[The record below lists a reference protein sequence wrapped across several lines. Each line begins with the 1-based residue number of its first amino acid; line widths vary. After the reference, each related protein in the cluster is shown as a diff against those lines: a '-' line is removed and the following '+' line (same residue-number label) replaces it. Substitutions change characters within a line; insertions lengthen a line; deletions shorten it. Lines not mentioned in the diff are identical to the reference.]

1 MRNNFFFSVL
11 ITVYKSDNL
20 EHFEKS
26 LQSIWD
32 NQILKPNQ
40 IVLVQDGPVGD
51 KIISVINKYKK
62 ILGDKLCFLE
72 LPVNCGLANALN
84 QGIQECSHEII
95 ARMDSD
101 DICFPDRFEKQIAF
115 FAKHDVDILGG
126 QLIEFGKDIDDV
138 ISQRHVPLQ
147 HHDIV
152 SFMKY
157 RSPFSHP
164 SIMIKKSVYEALD
177 GYDASIFPE
186 DYDFFVRA
194 YLKGFKFA
202 NLEDTV
208 LWFRM
213 GEDRSKAIKRRWGF
227 LYAKNEFR
235 LYKKFYNLG
244 FYNFVTF
251 LKVVL
256 FKIPIRLLP
265 FPIYKFIYFKLLR

>member
-1 MRNNFFFSVL
+1 MKFSIL
-11 ITVYKSDNL
+11 ISIYSK
-20 EHFEKS
+20 EKPIY
-26 LQSIWD
+26 LTAALNSII
-32 NQILKPNQ
+32 NQTLVPNE
-40 IVLVQDGPVGD
+40 IVLVKDGSLTADLDHVIEDFHSAFPLLI
-51 KIISVINKYKK
+51 KIVP
-62 ILGDKLCFLE
+62 

-84 QGIQECSHEII
+84 QGIQKCSHEII

-101 DICFPDRFEKQIAF
+101 DICFPDRFEKQIVF

-244 FYNFVTF
+244 FYNTVTF

-265 FPIYKFIYFKLLR
+265 FPIYEFIYFKLLR

>member
-1 MRNNFFFSVL
+1 MKFSIL
-11 ITVYKSDNL
+11 I
-20 EHFEKS
+20 
-26 LQSIWD
+26 SIYSKESPIYLTAALNSII
-32 NQILKPNQ
+32 NQTLVPHE
-40 IVLVQDGPVGD
+40 IVLVRDGPLTADLDQVIED
-51 KIISVINKYKK
+51 FYTTFRHLIKIVT
-62 ILGDKLCFLE
+62 

-84 QGIQECSHEII
+84 RGIQECSHEII

-101 DICFPDRFEKQIAF
+101 DICFPDRFEKQIDF
-115 FAKHDVDILGG
+115 FTKNDVDILGG

-138 ISQRHVPLQ
+138 ISHRVVPVD
-147 HHDIV
+147 HPDIV

-164 SIMIKKSVYEALD
+164 SIMIKKSVYQALN

-202 NLEDTV
+202 NLQDAV

-213 GEDRSKAIKRRWGF
+213 GDDRSKAIKRRWGVH
-227 LYAKNEFR
+227 YAKNEFR
-235 LYKKFYNLG
+235 LYIKFYNSG
-244 FYNFVTF
+244 FYNTITF

-256 FKIPIRLLP
+256 LKIPIRLVP

>member
-1 MRNNFFFSVL
+1 MNFSVL
-11 ITVYKSDNL
+11 MSLYKFDNSSYL
-20 EHFEKS
+20 EAALE
-26 LQSIWD
+26 SIWFS
-32 NQILKPNQ
+32 QTLKPSQ
-40 IVLVQDGPVGD
+40 IVLIQDGPVNQELRF
-51 KIISVINKYKK
+51 VIKKYKSL
-62 ILGDKLCFLE
+62 IGGVFEEYVLE
-72 LPVNCGLANALN
+72 QNEGLASALN
-84 QGIQECSHEII
+84 KGLKYCKYNLV

-126 QLIEFGKDIDDV
+126 QLLEFGKDIDDV

-244 FYNFVTF
+244 FYNTVTF

>member
-1 MRNNFFFSVL
+1 MEFSVL
-11 ITVYKSDNL
+11 ITVYGADNPKFFK
-20 EHFEKS
+20 EAMNSIWFTQS
-26 LQSIWD
+26 LQPS
-32 NQILKPNQ
+32 Q
-40 IVLVQDGPVGD
+40 IVLVQDGPVCREVSS
-51 KIISVINKYKK
+51 IITCYKK
-62 ILGDKLCFLE
+62 ILGEKLTFFE
-72 LPVNCGLANALN
+72 LKINAGLAFALN
-84 QGIQECSHEII
+84 EGFKLVKYSLI

-101 DICFPDRFEKQIAF
+101 DISLPDRFQKQIDYIT
-115 FAKHDVDILGG
+115 KNDVDIVGG
-126 QLIEFGKDIDDV
+126 QILEFGKDINDV
-138 ISQRHVPLQ
+138 FSKRLVPLD
-147 HHDIV
+147 HDDIV
-152 SFMKY
+152 SFMKF

-194 YLKGFKFA
+194 YFNGFKFA
-202 NLEDTV
+202 NLEDIV

-213 GEDRSKAIKRRWGF
+213 GEDRSKAIKRRWGC

-244 FYNFVTF
+244 FYNTVTF

-265 FPIYKFIYFKLLR
+265 FPLYKFIYFKLLR

>member
-1 MRNNFFFSVL
+1 MSNFSVL
-11 ITVYKSDNL
+11 MSIYYKENPFFFIEALDSVLNQTV
-20 EHFEKS
+20 
-26 LQSIWD
+26 I
-32 NQILKPNQ
+32 PNE
-40 IVLVQDGPVGD
+40 IVLIKDGLLGESLER
-51 KIISVINKYKK
+51 IIKEYDNKYPNLFN
-62 ILGDKLCFLE
+62 IVPLPTNQGLG
-72 LPVNCGLANALN
+72 NALSIGVLN
-84 QGIQECSHEII
+84 CKNDLI
-95 ARMDSD
+95 ARMDTD
-101 DICFPDRFEKQIAF
+101 DISFPDRFEKQIAF

-244 FYNFVTF
+244 FYNTVTF

>member
-1 MRNNFFFSVL
+1 MKFSVL
-11 ITVYKSDNL
+11 ISVYRSDNL

-32 NQILKPNQ
+32 NQTLKPNQ

-84 QGIQECSHEII
+84 HGIQKCSHEII

-138 ISQRHVPLQ
+138 ISQRHVPVQ

-164 SIMIKKSVYEALD
+164 SIMLKKSVYEALD
-177 GYDASIFPE
+177 GYDPSIFPE

-202 NLEDTV
+202 NLEDTI

-227 LYAKNEFR
+227 LYAKNELR

-244 FYNFVTF
+244 FYNTVTF

-256 FKIPIRLLP
+256 FKIPVRLLP